1 VNRLLPA
8 AAALLALS
16 ACSTTRL
23 HETWRDPGYA
33 TRPVQRVLVIG
44 EVIRDD
50 RVDASFENALA
61 QALTRDGFKVV
72 TASMAFDPGTLDS
85 DRVEKYVRDHR
96 IDLVV
101 QMRIVPRVSS
111 TYTPT
116 STAVLAMP
124 TNAPSPWAGGWYGG
138 WYSPG
143 MLVTRPGHVSEDS
156 TVDAE
161 IKVFSLATESMIW
174 SAASSTENVIGDGD
188 AARSLAAE
196 VVRDLERAGVL
207 VR

>member
-1 VNRLLPA
+1 MNRLLA
-8 AAALLALS
+8 AATAVLALS

-23 HETWRDPGYA
+23 SETWHDPGYA
-33 TRPVQRVLVIG
+33 SRPVQRVLVIG

-61 QALTRDGFKVV
+61 QALTRDGYKVV
-72 TASMAFDPGTLDS
+72 TSSMAFDPGALDS
-85 DRVEKYVRDHR
+85 DRVERYVRDHR

-101 QMRIVPRVSS
+101 QMRLVPRVSS
-111 TYTPT
+111 SYTPA
-116 STAVLAMP
+116 STAILAMP

-143 MLVTRPGHVSEDS
+143 MRVTRPGHVSEDS

-174 SAASSTENVIGDGD
+174 SAASSTENVIGDKD

-196 VVRDLERAGVL
+196 IVRDLERAGVL
-207 VR
+207 IH